1 MGDEAAERE
10 KGQRRRP
17 SLILFEGPS
26 LFPVSLDPCYISL
39 SQSSYLRCISSVG
52 DVPRSVYLLML
63 FASAAVGAINIGP
76 TDDDIDMNVISEI

>member
-1 MGDEAAERE
+1 MHIERGE
-10 KGQRRRP
+10 
-17 SLILFEGPS
+17 E
-26 LFPVSLDPCYISL
+26 
-39 SQSSYLRCISSVG
+39 G